1 MRASRCTVPVVL
13 LLVLGGCGTA
23 DRPATPRA
31 ETSGPPA
38 PGLAAVADDPH
49 ARLTGELL
57 QFRRDAERRRVQ
69 VRVTAANDGLRV
81 DRLTLDAAGFEPT
94 SAAPGSELPGGR
106 ALDLKVRLGT
116 VDCSAA
122 SGDVRAELALSDE
135 AGARRTVVL
144 PLADG
149 GFAADRHESECAEAG
164 LREQVGITLA
174 GLRRADVDGR
184 PALRATVRL
193 TRLSGSAPIAVTGTA
208 DNTVYRITPA
218 AALPTVAHGTTDF
231 DLVLLPARCDSHAL
245 GESYR
250 TGLIGVFVAVGDADP
265 RPVVL
270 APEAADRRTIET
282 FAVDACRGTLD

>member
-1 MRASRCTVPVVL
+1 MRAFRCTVPLLL
-13 LLVLGGCGTA
+13 LLVVAGCGTA
-23 DRPATPRA
+23 DRPPAPRA
-31 ETSGPPA
+31 ETSGPLE

-49 ARLTGELL
+49 AGLTGELL

-69 VRVTAANDGLRV
+69 VRLTASNDGLRV
-81 DRLTLDAAGFEPT
+81 DRLTLDAEGFEPT
-94 SAAPGSELPGGR
+94 SAEPGSELPGGR
-106 ALDLKVRLGT
+106 ALDLKVQLGT

-122 SGDVRAELALSDE
+122 PGDVRAELALS
-135 AGARRTVVL
+135 GADGGRRTVAL
-144 PLADG
+144 PLEDG
-149 GFAADRHESECAEAG
+149 GFAAGRHESECAEAA
-164 LREQVGITLA
+164 LREQVGIALT

-193 TRLSGSAPIAVTGTA
+193 TRLSGSAPVAVTGTA
-208 DNTVYRITPA
+208 DNTVYRITAVEP
-218 AALPTVAHGTTDF
+218 LPPLARGTTEF

-250 TGLIGVFVAVGDADP
+250 TGLIGLSVALGDAEP

-270 APEAADRRTIET
+270 TPEPADRLAIET

>member
-1 MRASRCTVPVVL
+1 MRVARCTVPVL
-13 LLVLGGCGTA
+13 LLLLLGGCGAA
-23 DRPATPRA
+23 DQPAAPRT
-31 ETSGPPA
+31 ETSGA
-38 PGLAAVADDPH
+38 LEPGLAAVADDPH
-49 ARLTGELL
+49 AGLTGELL

-81 DRLTLDAAGFEPT
+81 DRLTLDADGFEPT

-106 ALDLKVRLGT
+106 ALDLKVRLGA

-144 PLADG
+144 TLDDG
-149 GFAADRHESECAEAG
+149 GFATGRHASECAEAE

-184 PALRATVRL
+184 PALRATVHVS
-193 TRLSGSAPIAVTGTA
+193 RLSGSAPVAVTGTA
-208 DNTVYRITPA
+208 DNTVYRITA
-218 AALPTVAHGTTDF
+218 ATLPTLVRGTAEF
-231 DLVLLPARCDSHAL
+231 DVVLLPARCDSHAL

-250 TGLIGVFVAVGDADP
+250 TGLIGLFLAVGDADP

-270 APEAADRRTIET
+270 TPEPADRRAIEA